1 MYFITVM
8 KYKIISSYPGVVY
21 IMDPDQDELK
31 ARCFNHLFSQNLQLP
46 FISPNSKVW
55 NSKFHLQVQV
65 SSHSQLEPKLQDL
78 QGFVDKLFKPK
89 KHMFYHF
96 EQAELKLSQKK
107 SETTTPTPLKPTAT
121 TTTRPPQQPILSVAP
136 SFLKLKSTTAI
147 IRKKAERMTQ
157 ILGLRMFL

>member
-1 MYFITVM
+1 M
-8 KYKIISSYPGVVY
+8 KTSHFTRPSVVFHGSRSRWV
-21 IMDPDQDELK
+21 EAE
-31 ARCFNHLFSQNLQLP
+31 ARCFNHLFPRNLQLLSYP
-46 FISPNSKVW
+46 QIPRFPTPSFISK
-55 NSKFHLQVQV
+55 SKFHPTLNLNPSKICKVLWTNC
-65 SSHSQLEPKLQDL
+65 SNE
-78 QGFVDKLFKPK
+78 K

-107 SETTTPTPLKPTAT
+107 SETTTPTPLKPTST